1 MQDVYYAY
9 RSSSLTGQEWGQ
21 GIDAY
26 FGLLVRQDQH
36 VADELRPSLLEFSRA
51 ILQ

>member
-9 RSSSLTGQEWGQ
+9 RSSSLERQQWGQ
-21 GIDAY
+21 SIDAY
-26 FGLLVRQDQH
+26 FGLLVRQDQS
-36 VADELRPSLLEFSRA
+36 VADELRLSLLEFSRA